1 MESCNGGEGEEE
13 VVGEGEDENDEGE
26 KEREDMGDEDNGD
39 EETFDG
45 VSRSLGDGHT
55 HPFILPKIW
64 IVNNFMPMMSTKVFN
79 TLQDHYQIPDHILIR
94 LPRKFGKC
102 YSGRTANVGMYDAMF
117 VAGLRLPLTALHR
130 QLANFL
136 GLSISQVAP
145 NAWRIFIGAE
155 IL

>member
-13 VVGEGEDENDEGE
+13 VVGEGEGENDERE
-26 KEREDMGDEDNGD
+26 EQREDTGDEDNGD
-39 EETFDG
+39 EETSDR
-45 VSRSLGDGHT
+45 VSGSPGDGHT

-64 IVNNFMPMMSTKVFN
+64 TVNDFMPTMSTEVFN
-79 TLQDHYQIPDHILIR
+79 TLQDHYQISDHIPIR
-94 LPRKFGKC
+94 LPGKFGKC
-102 YSGRTANVGMYDAMF
+102 YSGRISNVGMYDAMF
-117 VAGLRLPLTALHR
+117 VVGLRMPLTALHR
-130 QLANFL
+130 QLTNFL